1 MISQIPK
8 RSACFSSFR
17 LGKITGL
24 LVMAVGL
31 MASSLMAQTI
41 QFDALAVKGGKKAEA
56 SCVILD
62 AKGTVATIVEMG
74 ADMKKATM
82 VADGKRIPLTFVIND
97 VNSRLAIYTLPA
109 DSKVSAS
116 SPAVMGNSLLLAPS
130 QEVFTSVSDGKDSAR
145 IVARVTRFQGK
156 ILPLA
161 VFRVNHSKLAP
172 RPGTGMYNA
181 DGKFIGIIRQ
191 SVFGSTN
198 SSYCLP
204 SEVIA
209 RTLKDQKKHGQ
220 IRRCWIGIV
229 MDDLVAPPI
238 VESVRPNSPAQKAGL
253 KNGDLIL
260 SIGKQQVKDYADVV
274 DAFFYLIADEP
285 QTFKVLRGTEIKE
298 ISITPEVSPRG

>member
-1 MISQIPK
+1 M
-8 RSACFSSFR
+8 A
-17 LGKITGL
+17 
-24 LVMAVGL
+24 VAVGL
-31 MASSLMAQTI
+31 TASSLIAQTVK
-41 QFDALAVKGGKKAEA
+41 FDALAVKGGKKAEA

-62 AKGTVATIVEMG
+62 AKGTVATIVELG

-82 VADGKRIPLTFVIND
+82 VADGKKIPLTFVIND
-97 VNSRLAIYTLPA
+97 VNSRLAIYTIPT
-109 DSKVSAS
+109 DSKVPVS
-116 SPAVMGNSLLLAPS
+116 SPAVMGSSLSLAPS
-130 QEVFTSVSDGKDSAR
+130 QEVFTSPNKGEDSAR

-161 VFRVNHSKLAP
+161 VFRVNHLKSAP
-172 RPGTGMYNA
+172 RPGTGMYDA
-181 DGKFIGIIRQ
+181 DGKLIGITRQ

-204 SEVIA
+204 SEVIV

-220 IRRCWIGIV
+220 ISRCWIGIV

-260 SIGKQQVKDYADVV
+260 RIGKQQVKDYADVV
-274 DAFFYLIADEP
+274 DAFFYFIADEP
-285 QTFKVLRGTEIKE
+285 QTFKILRGTEVKE